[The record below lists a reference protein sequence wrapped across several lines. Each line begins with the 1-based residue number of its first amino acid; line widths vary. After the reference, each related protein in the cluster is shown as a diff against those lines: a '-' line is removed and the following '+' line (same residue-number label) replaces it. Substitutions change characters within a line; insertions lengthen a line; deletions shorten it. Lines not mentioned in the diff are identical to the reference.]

1 MFGESDTGAASSVKS
16 PRNLSFFFFFSFLEN
31 LFASRRVQLQLSLN
45 LVEADY
51 VNVV

>member
-16 PRNLSFFFFFSFLEN
+16 PRNLSFFFFSFLEN